1 MNPNKE
7 NIQILLGQLKYKM
20 PVFMRMEKLNLLR
33 DLAKK
38 EEDVELHKVSCNAI
52 IKVINENIVYLDFE
66 EQKKAYDMLK
76 KAHTDNG
83 RYCFESFLI
92 AMEWDRKVEKR
103 FYQPRMKVLR
113 PVVQDLQDLG
123 DGVIDIYTLS
133 MPPRVGKLLSDDT
146 PVLTTKGWKKHG
158 DLKVGDYVYSPL
170 GYPVKV
176 TRVFPKNVANLEVT
190 FSNGEKIKCHENH
203 EWYMFDKHRN
213 KYRVLETK
221 EMIDKLENGIPGKRG
236 HRYFYRL
243 PPRIP
248 IFGEKNELKVDPYV
262 LGVWLG
268 DGRTKYGDIC
278 YHPKDKIVFET
289 IVEKG
294 YIISWTT
301 THKDTGVKYAGFK
314 DLRQQLQNYDMCYSK
329 KTKPKY
335 IPEDY
340 LIANITDRLELLAGL
355 LDTDRC
361 LIKKEKRYQFT
372 TSCEKLKDTFIQLVS
387 TFGWRCSVQRREP
400 KLSSSGIQGRNP
412 YWVIAFNPTLY
423 IPCRIERKQL
433 KEFSKQKR
441 ITVTKI
447 EKIEPEQGN
456 CISVEGNLYCVGKTM
471 IPTHNSTIG
480 LFFMAWIAG
489 RFPDEHIFGA
499 GYASGLVNTF
509 YKGVLDFI
517 DSEEYRFYEIFP
529 EAAGKLTTS
538 AKDMTIDIW
547 ENERYKTLT
556 FRSIDGQ
563 ITGALE
569 ASSLLYL
576 DDMCSGIE
584 EAMNIDR
591 LEKLWSK
598 VTVDLMQRRV
608 QNERTGRS
616 APILAIGTIWSVH
629 DPISRLKNKYKDS
642 PRFRSR
648 EMPALNIEGES
659 NFNYDMG
666 VGFTTEMYLEL
677 KANMD
682 EVSWLC
688 VYQQQPVERDGLL
701 FPNSCIK
708 RYLTLPKV
716 EPDGIVAWC
725 DVAFGGDDYLNFP
738 IGYVYGSDLYVVDTV
753 FRCKAGYNVTEPM
766 VASKIIQ
773 HGVQIARF
781 EANNGGDFYA
791 RDVDDI
797 IKKSSTHKCN
807 ITWCTAGSKA
817 SKLVRII
824 QYAPDIKN
832 FYFRDPSMYKPT
844 DDYGLMMQNVTTF
857 VQTGSSP
864 HDDGPDGLAGLA
876 KMLKEPMIGVISSPF
891 KRPL

>member
-7 NIQILLGQLKYKM
+7 NIQILLEQLKYKM

-38 EEDVELHKVSCNAI
+38 EEDVDLHKTSCNAI
-52 IKVINENIVYLDFE
+52 IKVINENIAYLDDFE

-83 RYCFESFLI
+83 RYRFESFLI

-133 MPPRVGKLLSDDT
+133 MPPRVGK
-146 PVLTTKGWKKHG
+146 
-158 DLKVGDYVYSPL
+158 
-170 GYPVKV
+170 
-176 TRVFPKNVANLEVT
+176 
-190 FSNGEKIKCHENH
+190 
-203 EWYMFDKHRN
+203 
-213 KYRVLETK
+213 
-221 EMIDKLENGIPGKRG
+221 
-236 HRYFYRL
+236 
-243 PPRIP
+243 
-248 IFGEKNELKVDPYV
+248 
-262 LGVWLG
+262 
-268 DGRTKYGDIC
+268 
-278 YHPKDKIVFET
+278 
-289 IVEKG
+289 
-294 YIISWTT
+294 
-301 THKDTGVKYAGFK
+301 
-314 DLRQQLQNYDMCYSK
+314 
-329 KTKPKY
+329 
-335 IPEDY
+335 
-340 LIANITDRLELLAGL
+340 
-355 LDTDRC
+355 
-361 LIKKEKRYQFT
+361 
-372 TSCEKLKDTFIQLVS
+372 
-387 TFGWRCSVQRREP
+387 
-400 KLSSSGIQGRNP
+400 
-412 YWVIAFNPTLY
+412 
-423 IPCRIERKQL
+423 
-433 KEFSKQKR
+433 
-441 ITVTKI
+441 
-447 EKIEPEQGN
+447 
-456 CISVEGNLYCVGKTM
+456 
-471 IPTHNSTIG
+471 STIG

-529 EAAGKLTTS
+529 EANGRLTTS

-659 NFNYDMG
+659 NFSYDMG

-876 KMLKEPMIGVISSPF
+876 KMVKEPMIGQISSPF
-891 KRPL
+891 KRPF